1 VLVEEIMSS
10 PVITISQEASV
21 RKAVQVMNEA
31 VVGSVVVLA
40 DERAVGIVTERDILK
55 FIGEGGDAEKT
66 RVGDI
71 MSKPLIVVSPETDLE
86 EAVRFMIT
94 KNVKKLPVVDKGKL
108 VGIVTLTDVARIEP
122 ILMEAI
128 TDLIE
133 KGVAKRFEKYIKPS
147 YIA

>member
-1 VLVEEIMSS
+1 MLVKEVMSS
-10 PVITISQEASV
+10 PVITVSEEESV

-31 VVGSVVVLA
+31 AVGSVIALA
-40 DERAVGIVTERDILK
+40 DERAVGILTERDILK

-94 KNVKKLPVVDKGKL
+94 KNVKKLPVVDRGKL

-128 TDLIE
+128 KSLIE
-133 KGVAKRFEKYIKPS
+133 KGVAKRFQKYIKPS

>member
-1 VLVEEIMSS
+1 MLVKDVMSS
-10 PVITISQEASV
+10 PVITVSQEELV

-31 VVGSVVVLA
+31 EVGSVIVLA
-40 DERAVGIVTERDILK
+40 DERAVGIVTERDILR

-66 RVGDI
+66 GVGDI

-86 EAVRFMIT
+86 EAVRLMIT
-94 KNVKKLPVVDKGKL
+94 KNVKKLPVVDRGKL

-128 TDLIE
+128 EGLIE